1 MALGDTF
8 QILLVLSMI
17 ILVPVLILYHVLTYA
32 AKAGV
37 REARKLDSVL
47 GKLYAGKVKDLQPEA
62 YTRRRFRL
70 QRGKMQS
77 NQNLTHNVYIN
88 YARDAL
94 VW

>member
-1 MALGDTF
+1 LALGDTF

-32 AKAGV
+32 SKAGV
-37 REARKLDSVL
+37 REAGKLDSVL

-62 YTRRRFRL
+62 HTRRRFRL

>member
-1 MALGDTF
+1 
-8 QILLVLSMI
+8 MI

-32 AKAGV
+32 SKAGV
-37 REARKLDSVL
+37 REAGKLDSVL

-62 YTRRRFRL
+62 HTRRRFRL